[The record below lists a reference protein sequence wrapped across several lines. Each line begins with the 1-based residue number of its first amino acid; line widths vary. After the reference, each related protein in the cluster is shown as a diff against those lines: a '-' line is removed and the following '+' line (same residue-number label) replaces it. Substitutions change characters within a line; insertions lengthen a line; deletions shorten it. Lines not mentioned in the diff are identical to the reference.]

1 MAALASCGVCKKT
14 DITCWSRAGLRSI
27 WLLNEWGRSVIEVVM
42 FVLLGAAMGTLGGLF
57 GIGGGLVAIPALG
70 VLFGLDQQLAQG
82 TALLM
87 VLPNVLLALWRY
99 NQRNRIL
106 LRNALMLIIPSFIFA
121 WLTSMLAVRIDPQSM
136 RLGFVAFLVILTVF
150 NVAQMYWRN
159 TLASGGLRHEKY
171 LWLLGVGSGVTGGL
185 FGVGGGVVAT
195 PILTSVF
202 GATQVVAQGLALSLA
217 APSTGITLVTYAL
230 HDHVSWSMGIPLA
243 IGGLA
248 SISWGVKLAHS
259 LPERTLRLMFCVF
272 LVLCAVILVL
282 KV

>member
-1 MAALASCGVCKKT
+1 M
-14 DITCWSRAGLRSI
+14 
-27 WLLNEWGRSVIEVVM
+27 IEIVM

-121 WLTSMLAVRIDPQSM
+121 WLTSLLAVRVDPQSM
-136 RLGFVAFLVILTVF
+136 RLGFVGFLVVLTVF
-150 NVAQMYWRN
+150 NVAQMYWR
-159 TLASGGLRHEKY
+159 SHQVGSGLRHEKW
-171 LWLLGVGSGVTGGL
+171 LWLLGVGSGMTGGL

-202 GATQVVAQGLALSLA
+202 GTTQVVAQGLALSLA

-230 HDHVSWSMGIPLA
+230 HDHVNWSMGIPLA

-272 LVLCAVILVL
+272 LVLCAVILAL

>member
-1 MAALASCGVCKKT
+1 MI
-14 DITCWSRAGLRSI
+14 D
-27 WLLNEWGRSVIEVVM
+27 VVM

-99 NQRNRIL
+99 NQRNRIQ
-106 LRNALMLIIPSFIFA
+106 LRHALMLIVPSFIFA
-121 WLTSMLAVRIDPQSM
+121 WLMSLWAVSLDPQSM
-136 RLGFVAFLVILTVF
+136 RLGFVGFLLILIVF
-150 NVAQMYWRN
+150 NLMQMIRS
-159 TLASGGLRHEKY
+159 TTRLGAGLQRERW
-171 LWLLGVGSGVTGGL
+171 LWLLGVGSGITGGL

-195 PILTSVF
+195 PILTSLF
-202 GATQVVAQGLALSLA
+202 GASQVVAQGLALALA
-217 APSTGITLVTYAL
+217 APSTGITLLTYAW
-230 HDHVSWSMGIPLA
+230 HQHVDWHMGVPLA
-243 IGGLA
+243 VGGLA

-259 LPERTLRLMFCVF
+259 LPERQLRKLFCVF
-272 LVLCAVILVL
+272 LMVCAVILAL

>member
-1 MAALASCGVCKKT
+1 M
-14 DITCWSRAGLRSI
+14 
-27 WLLNEWGRSVIEVVM
+27 IEIVM

-121 WLTSMLAVRIDPQSM
+121 WLTSLLAVRVDPQGM
-136 RLGFVAFLVILTVF
+136 RLAFVGFLVVLTVF
-150 NVAQMYWRN
+150 NVAQMYWRSKQ
-159 TLASGGLRHEKY
+159 AAGGLRHEKW

-217 APSTGITLVTYAL
+217 APSSGITLVTYAL
-230 HDHVSWSMGIPLA
+230 HDHVNWAMGIPLA

-272 LVLCAVILVL
+272 LVLCAVILAL

>member
-1 MAALASCGVCKKT
+1 MTACAARKKT
-14 DITCWSRAGLRSI
+14 GNTGCWLRAGLRSI
-27 WLLNEWGRSVIEVVM
+27 WPLTGRGRSVIEIVM

-106 LRNALMLIIPSFIFA
+106 LRNALMLIVPSFIFA
-121 WLTSMLAVRIDPQSM
+121 WLTSLLAVRVDPQSM
-136 RLGFVAFLVILTVF
+136 RLGFVGFLVVLTVF
-150 NVAQMYWRN
+150 NVAQMYWRGHQ
-159 TLASGGLRHEKY
+159 AGSGLRHEKW
-171 LWLLGVGSGVTGGL
+171 LWLLGVGSGMTGGL

-202 GATQVVAQGLALSLA
+202 GTTQVVAQGLALSLA

-230 HDHVSWSMGIPLA
+230 HDHVNWSMGVPLA

-272 LVLCAVILVL
+272 LVLCAVILAL

>member
-1 MAALASCGVCKKT
+1 MREKNGVIGCR
-14 DITCWSRAGLRSI
+14 SRAGLRSI
-27 WLLNEWGRSVIEVVM
+27 WSLTGWGRSVIEIVM

-121 WLTSMLAVRIDPQSM
+121 WLTSLLAVRIDPQGM
-136 RLGFVAFLVILTVF
+136 RLGFVGFLVVLTVF
-150 NVAQMYWRN
+150 NVAQMYWRSKQ
-159 TLASGGLRHEKY
+159 AAGGLRHEKW

-230 HDHVSWSMGIPLA
+230 HDHVNWSMGIPLA

-272 LVLCAVILVL
+272 LVLCAVILAL

>member
-1 MAALASCGVCKKT
+1 MTACAARKKT
-14 DITCWSRAGLRSI
+14 GNTGCWLRAGLRSI
-27 WLLNEWGRSVIEVVM
+27 WPLTGRGRSVIEIVM

-106 LRNALMLIIPSFIFA
+106 LRNALMLIVPSFIFA
-121 WLTSMLAVRIDPQSM
+121 WLTSLLAVRVDPQSM
-136 RLGFVAFLVILTVF
+136 RLGFVGFLVVLTVF
-150 NVAQMYWRN
+150 NVAQMYWRGHQ
-159 TLASGGLRHEKY
+159 AGSGLRHEKW
-171 LWLLGVGSGVTGGL
+171 LWLLGVGSGMTGGL

-202 GATQVVAQGLALSLA
+202 GTTQVVAQGLALSLA

-230 HDHVSWSMGIPLA
+230 HDHVNWSMGIPLA

-272 LVLCAVILVL
+272 LVLCAVILAL

>member
-1 MAALASCGVCKKT
+1 
-14 DITCWSRAGLRSI
+14 
-27 WLLNEWGRSVIEVVM
+27 M
-42 FVLLGAAMGTLGGLF
+42 FVLMGAAMGTLGGLF

-99 NQRNRIL
+99 NQRNRVL
-106 LRNALMLIIPSFIFA
+106 LRNALMLIVPSFFLA
-121 WLTSMLAVRIDPQSM
+121 WLTSLLAVRVDPQHM
-136 RLGFVAFLVILTVF
+136 RLGFVIFLILLTIF
-150 NVAQMYWRN
+150 NLAQMFSRKSQ
-159 TLASGGLRHEKY
+159 ASTQLRHVNW

-202 GATQVVAQGLALSLA
+202 GATQVVAQGLALTLA
-217 APSTGITLVTYAL
+217 VPSTAITLFTYAL
-230 HDHVSWSMGIPLA
+230 HDHVNWSMGIPLA

-248 SISWGVKLAHS
+248 SVSWGVRLAHS
-259 LPERTLRLMFCVF
+259 MPERLLRYLFCLF
-272 LVLCAVILVL
+272 LVFCAVILMFKL
-282 KV
+282 

>member
-1 MAALASCGVCKKT
+1 M
-14 DITCWSRAGLRSI
+14 
-27 WLLNEWGRSVIEVVM
+27 IEIVM

-121 WLTSMLAVRIDPQSM
+121 WLTSLLAVRVDPQAM
-136 RLGFVAFLVILTVF
+136 RLGFVGFLVVLTVF
-150 NVAQMYWRN
+150 NVAQMYWRSKQ
-159 TLASGGLRHEKY
+159 AAAGLRHEKW

-195 PILTSVF
+195 PILTSFF
-202 GATQVVAQGLALSLA
+202 GTSQVVAQGLALSLA

-230 HDHVSWSMGIPLA
+230 HDHVNWSMGIPLA

-272 LVLCAVILVL
+272 LVLCAVILAL

>member
-1 MAALASCGVCKKT
+1 M
-14 DITCWSRAGLRSI
+14 
-27 WLLNEWGRSVIEVVM
+27 IEVVM
-42 FVLLGAAMGTLGGLF
+42 FVLMGAAMGTLGGLF

-99 NQRNRIL
+99 NQRNRVL
-106 LRNALMLIIPSFIFA
+106 LRNALMLVIPSFFLA
-121 WLTSMLAVRIDPQSM
+121 WLTSLLAVRVDAQHM
-136 RLGFVAFLVILTVF
+136 RIGFVVFLILLTIF
-150 NVAQMYWRN
+150 NLAQMFSRKGQ
-159 TLASGGLRHEKY
+159 ASTQLRHVNW

-202 GATQVVAQGLALSLA
+202 GATQVVAQGLALTLA
-217 APSTGITLVTYAL
+217 VPSTAITLFTYAL
-230 HDHVSWSMGIPLA
+230 HDHVNWSMGIPLA

-248 SISWGVKLAHS
+248 SVSWGVKLAHS
-259 LPERTLRLMFCVF
+259 MPERLLRYLFCLF
-272 LVLCAVILVL
+272 LVFCAVILMFKL
-282 KV
+282 